1 VSKRQKHNPLAAT
14 SKLLGDLMVR
24 TRLSPREI
32 AQRFG
37 VPEGHVDEMLRSK
50 RAIPLYWIQNLGEL
64 AKHGRG

>member
-1 VSKRQKHNPLAAT
+1 
-14 SKLLGDLMVR
+14 MVK